1 MTVTESLTYRWLHI
15 LAIFAY
21 IHLNCGCRLLKN
33 GEIQDKKTNRKHM
46 IETILIAAVALLYL
60 KWLFCALL
68 YPMEA
73 GWALYQN
80 HRGSKLCKLLAVPGW
95 LAEHILRSGGGRF
108 LIFNIST
115 MPSVRLRRLLYKGL
129 GAHIGPKAVLHF
141 RTEIRAPWRLRI
153 GKGSII
159 GDNAILD
166 AREGLT
172 IGRNVNLSSNVSIY
186 TLQHDHRDPYF
197 RCPTP
202 QERKLSVEIGDRA
215 WLGSNVTVLPGVSI
229 GEGAVCC
236 AGCVVTK
243 DVEPYAVVAGIPA
256 KKVGERPRH
265 LVYEFDG
272 KSCRLY

>member
-95 LAEHILRSGGGRF
+95 LAEHILRSGGADF
-108 LIFNIST
+108 
-115 MPSVRLRRLLYKGL
+115 
-129 GAHIGPKAVLHF
+129 
-141 RTEIRAPWRLRI
+141 
-153 GKGSII
+153 
-159 GDNAILD
+159 
-166 AREGLT
+166 
-172 IGRNVNLSSNVSIY
+172 
-186 TLQHDHRDPYF
+186 
-197 RCPTP
+197 
-202 QERKLSVEIGDRA
+202 
-215 WLGSNVTVLPGVSI
+215 
-229 GEGAVCC
+229 
-236 AGCVVTK
+236 
-243 DVEPYAVVAGIPA
+243 
-256 KKVGERPRH
+256 
-265 LVYEFDG
+265 
-272 KSCRLY
+272 